1 MKIKDEETFEEWS
14 ERVRQF
20 EFGYAMQALANG
32 TDADTLL
39 EQMSIRITNKMK
51 HYILTC
57 IKVPYSYDAIKN
69 KLEYEQ
75 ILKMISPIADH
86 VIWDS

>member
-1 MKIKDEETFEEWS
+1 MKIKDGETFEQWS

-20 EFGYAMQALANG
+20 EFGYAMQALAHG
-32 TDADTLL
+32 TPADTVL

-51 HYILTC
+51 HYILIC
-57 IKVPYSYDAIKN
+57 IKVPYSYDVNKN

-75 ILKMISPIADH
+75 IMKLISPVADH
-86 VIWDS
+86 VTWDN

>member
-1 MKIKDEETFEEWS
+1 MKIKDGETFEQWS

-32 TDADTLL
+32 TDADTIL

-51 HYILTC
+51 HYI
-57 IKVPYSYDAIKN
+57 
-69 KLEYEQ
+69 
-75 ILKMISPIADH
+75 
-86 VIWDS
+86 

>member
-32 TDADTLL
+32 TDHDAVL
-39 EQMSIRITNKMK
+39 EQMSIRISNKMK
-51 HYILTC
+51 HYNFTC
-57 IKVPYSYDAIKN
+57 IKVPYRYDMKKH

-75 ILKMISPIADH
+75 IMKMISPVADH
-86 VIWDS
+86 VIWE

>member
-1 MKIKDEETFEEWS
+1 MKIKDGETFEQWS

-20 EFGYAMQALANG
+20 EFGYAMQALAHG
-32 TDADTLL
+32 TPADTIL

-51 HYILTC
+51 HYILIC
-57 IKVPYSYDAIKN
+57 IKVPYSYDVNKN

-75 ILKMISPIADH
+75 IMKLISPVADH
-86 VIWDS
+86 VTWDN

>member
-1 MKIKDEETFEEWS
+1 MKIKDGETFEQWS

-20 EFGYAMQALANG
+20 ELGYAMQALANG
-32 TDADTLL
+32 TPADTVL

-57 IKVPYSYDAIKN
+57 IRVPYRYDVHKN

-75 ILKMISPIADH
+75 IMKLISPVADH
-86 VIWDS
+86 VIWDN

>member
-1 MKIKDEETFEEWS
+1 MKIKDKETFEEWS

-32 TDADTLL
+32 TDHDTVL
-39 EQMSIRITNKMK
+39 EQMSIRISNKLK
-51 HYILTC
+51 HYIFTC
-57 IKVPYSYDAIKN
+57 IKVPYRYDMNKH

-75 ILKMISPIADH
+75 IMKMISPVADH
-86 VIWDS
+86 VIWE

>member
-1 MKIKDEETFEEWS
+1 MKIKDGETFEEWS

-32 TDADTLL
+32 TDHDTVL

-57 IKVPYSYDAIKN
+57 IKVPYTFDVQKN
-69 KLEYEQ
+69 KQDYNE
-75 ILKMISPIADH
+75 IMKRISPVADH
-86 VIWDS
+86 VIWE

>member
-1 MKIKDEETFEEWS
+1 MKIKDGETFEEWS

-20 EFGYAMQALANG
+20 EFGYAMQALSNG
-32 TDADTLL
+32 TDHDTVL

-51 HYILTC
+51 HYIFTC
-57 IKVPYSYDAIKN
+57 IQVPYRYDVNKN

-75 ILKMISPIADH
+75 IMKMISPIADH
-86 VIWDS
+86 VTWDN

>member
-32 TDADTLL
+32 TDHDTVL
-39 EQMSIRITNKMK
+39 EQMSIRISNKLK
-51 HYILTC
+51 HYIFTC
-57 IKVPYSYDAIKN
+57 IKVPYRYDMKKH

-75 ILKMISPIADH
+75 IMKRISPVADH
-86 VIWDS
+86 VIWE

>member
-1 MKIKDEETFEEWS
+1 MKIKDGETFEEWS

-20 EFGYAMQALANG
+20 EFGYAMQALAHG
-32 TDADTLL
+32 TPADTIL

-51 HYILTC
+51 HYILIC
-57 IKVPYSYDAIKN
+57 IKVPYSYDVNKN

-75 ILKMISPIADH
+75 IMKLISPVADH
-86 VIWDS
+86 VTWDN

>member
-1 MKIKDEETFEEWS
+1 MKIKDGETFEQWS

-32 TDADTLL
+32 MSADKALD
-39 EQMSIRITNKMK
+39 QMSIRITNKMK
-51 HYILTC
+51 HYIFTY
-57 IKVPYSYDAIKN
+57 IKVPYSYDVNKH

-75 ILKMISPIADH
+75 IMKMISPVADH
-86 VIWDS
+86 VIWE

>member
-32 TDADTLL
+32 TDHDTVL
-39 EQMSIRITNKMK
+39 EQMSIRISNKMK
-51 HYILTC
+51 HYIFTC
-57 IKVPYSYDAIKN
+57 IKVPYRYDMKKH

-75 ILKMISPIADH
+75 IMKMISPVADH
-86 VIWDS
+86 VIWE

>member
-32 TDADTLL
+32 TDHDTVL
-39 EQMSIRITNKMK
+39 EQMSIRISNKLK
-51 HYILTC
+51 HYIFTC
-57 IKVPYSYDAIKN
+57 IKVPYRYDMKKH

-75 ILKMISPIADH
+75 IMKMISPVADH
-86 VIWDS
+86 VIWE